1 MQYKDGGGVY
11 LGPNNRF
18 DSGSLTGEY
27 LYPLPK
33 SMEDQANVEVEKG
46 EYVTQPGE
54 APMEAMG
61 QKHADGGTP
70 VSLLMN
76 LYATLFDSA
85 TFIKKPC

>member
-1 MQYKDGGGVY
+1 MVFIW
-11 LGPNNRF
+11 GPNNRF

-70 VSLLMN
+70 FPWRKVRRLLPM
-76 LYATLFDSA
+76 
-85 TFIKKPC
+85 IPP